1 MGGARKDLLPCVHLI
16 ALVGS
21 QQKIFALKG
30 LSLNSRPL
38 ENK

>member
-1 MGGARKDLLPCVHLI
+1 MGGARKDLLPCVHLT

-21 QQKIFALKG
+21 QQKIFAG